1 MYKKSTE
8 IKVGLFV
15 LVALLA
21 LAYLTVKLAE
31 ESLVPRG
38 TYPVYAVFENV
49 SGLVRGARVEMAG
62 VEIGKVGNIS
72 LLPEGRAKVELLI
85 YKDFKISRDA
95 EALIRTAGVLGDRFV
110 EVKQGKTSEFLRAG
124 ATLARTKSPMDFN
137 QLIAE
142 VGPALKD
149 LRKIT
154 EGLSEIL
161 GSEEGRNNLKELVAN
176 LKDASASFKEV
187 GEKVARGE
195 GTLGKLLVDEA
206 LYNDMRRSF
215 EDFKVTMGNLKEVSE
230 KMRRGEGTLGKLL
243 TDETLY
249 TDIKVTMGN
258 LKEISEKM
266 YRGEGTLGKLLTD
279 EELYLS
285 FKEAMQS
292 VEKGSKAIAEV
303 ANKINR
309 GEGTLGK
316 LLTDEELYENLKDT
330 AASLNRIVKKV
341 ERGEGTLGKLIND
354 DSLYLEAKR
363 TLQNVNRASTGIQEQ
378 VPISILG
385 TIAGAAMQ

>member
-1 MYKKSTE
+1 MYRKSTE
-8 IKVGLFV
+8 IKVGIFV
-15 LVALLA
+15 LGALLA

-38 TYPVYAVFENV
+38 TYSVYAVFDNV

-62 VEIGKVGNIS
+62 VEIGKVGDIS

-85 YKDFKISRDA
+85 CKGFKITRDA

-110 EVKQGKTSEFLRAG
+110 EVRQGKSSEFLVAG
-124 ATLARTKSPMDFN
+124 ATLAHTQSPIDLS
-137 QLIAE
+137 QVIAE
-142 VGPALKD
+142 VGPAIKD
-149 LRKIT
+149 LKKVA

-161 GSEEGRNNLKELVAN
+161 GSEEGRNNLKELIVN
-176 LKDASASFKEV
+176 LRDASAAFKEV

-195 GTLGKLLVDEA
+195 GTLGKLLLDET
-206 LYNDMRRSF
+206 LYTDIRRGF
-215 EDFKVTMGNLKEVSE
+215 ADFKVTMANLKEVSE

-243 TDETLY
+243 TDE
-249 TDIKVTMGN
+249 
-258 LKEISEKM
+258 
-266 YRGEGTLGKLLTD
+266 
-279 EELYLS
+279 ELYLS
-285 FKEAMQS
+285 FKEAMKS
-292 VEKGSKAIAEV
+292 VEKGSTAIAEV
-303 ANKINR
+303 ADKINK

-316 LLTDEELYENLKDT
+316 LLMDEELYEELKDT

-354 DSLYLEAKR
+354 DSLYIEAKK
-363 TLQNVNRASTGIQEQ
+363 TFQNVKRASIGIQEQ
-378 VPISILG
+378 VPISILS